1 MALYFIFSLV
11 YVLVILCLWFCLWY
25 LIRHSHYPSPLA
37 LPVPS
42 PITHHYHVYPTPPSI
57 VPRACSYPYPYPH
70 TSPYSFT
77 LYLHCIP
84 LEDVPVIHLPVPIMP
99 LCRGRPF
106 LFAVA
111 RSSTTLPVL
120 LSIYAFWLTTPVSL
134 MCTVACRL
142 SSRPLFPSFC
152 LVPRS
157 RYPRSFSVH
166 AIFRLASLHLAPL
179 CLARDVLYIFLS
191 ISAALGYTVV
201 FLTVSERLNWFNAG
215 DRDCPSNLGPGSEEA
230 VESCAVT

>member
-42 PITHHYHVYPTPPSI
+42 PITTTSTLHLLALFRSHVHIHIHIHTH
-57 VPRACSYPYPYPH
+57 PH
-70 TSPYSFT
+70 THSHYI
-77 LYLHCIP
+77 CIASHSRTF
-84 LEDVPVIHLPVPIMP
+84 LSSIFQFP
-99 LCRGRPF
+99 LCLYAAAAHSYSPSPG
-106 LFAVA
+106 
-111 RSSTTLPVL
+111 LPL
-120 LSIYAFWLTTPVSL
+120 PCLCYCPYTPSRLTTPVSL
-134 MCTVACRL
+134 MCTVSCHPP
-142 SSRPLFPSFC
+142 SRPLFASFC

-191 ISAALGYTVV
+191 ISAALGYPVALT
-201 FLTVSERLNWFNAG
+201 FLMSRCLAG
-215 DRDCPSNLGPGSEEA
+215 GGLVRRWGL
-230 VESCAVT
+230 